1 MEEKGGEGLAIFVVH
16 PSPPLIG
23 EIEISTS
30 KNAVLPII
38 AAALLT
44 PETVRIDH
52 PPALSDVA
60 MLCQVVES
68 CGGSVWHE
76 EDQLCIEAKE
86 ISSPTV
92 EEAMRRMRAS
102 VLVMG
107 PLLARTGKAR
117 VALPG
122 GCAIGQRP
130 IDLHLKGMA
139 ALGAQIN
146 LQQGAVELSGT
157 LRGGVIYLDTPS
169 VGATENLM
177 MAAALA
183 KGTTRIENAAKEP
196 EVIDLACCLTAMG
209 AQIHGAG
216 SGTIL
221 IDGVPALHGTRYLPI
236 SDRIEAGTMACAAAI
251 TGGNLLLRGARA
263 EHLRAL
269 LFKLHE
275 AGLEV
280 MDYPGGL
287 RVRGRAHQPLE
298 IRTMVYPG
306 FPTDLQAPMMVL
318 ACTTPGTSV
327 FLETI
332 FENRY
337 MHAIELRRMGANI
350 RVEDR
355 VAIVEGTH
363 ALEGARVSSTD
374 LRAGAALILAGLCA
388 HGKTIIDDHQGHI
401 DRGYDRIEQKLRKV
415 GALIDRVSDG

>member
-1 MEEKGGEGLAIFVVH
+1 MAIFVVR

-23 EIEISTS
+23 EIDISTS
-30 KNAVLPII
+30 KNAVLPIM

-44 PETVRIDH
+44 QDTVRIDH
-52 PPALSDVA
+52 APALSDVNL
-60 MLCQVVES
+60 LCRVMES
-68 CGGSVWHE
+68 CGARVWNE
-76 EDQLCIEAKE
+76 PNQLCIQAQ
-86 ISSPTV
+86 SLTNPTV
-92 EEAMRRMRAS
+92 DDAMRRMRAS
-102 VLVMG
+102 ILVMG
-107 PLLARTGKAR
+107 PLLARTGHAR

-130 IDLHLKGMA
+130 IDLHIKGMA
-139 ALGAQIN
+139 ALGAQVN
-146 LQQGAVELSGT
+146 MQQGSVELAGA

-177 MAAALA
+177 MAATLA

-196 EVIDLACCLTAMG
+196 EIVDLADCLATMG
-209 AQIHGAG
+209 AQISGAG
-216 SGTIL
+216 SSTII
-221 IDGVPALHGTRYLPI
+221 IDGVSALRGTRYQPI
-236 SDRIEAGTMACAAAI
+236 TDRVEAGTMACAAAI
-251 TGGNLLLRGARA
+251 TGGNVLLRGAKA

-275 AGLEV
+275 SGLEV

-287 RVRGRAHQPLE
+287 RVRGRAHRPME

-318 ACTTPGTSV
+318 ACTTPGTSL

-355 VAIVEGTH
+355 VAIVEGIP
-363 ALEGARVSSTD
+363 ALEGARVHSTD
-374 LRAGAALILAGLCA
+374 LRAGAALILAGLSA
-388 HGKTIIDDHQGHI
+388 HGETVIEDRDGHI
-401 DRGYDRIEQKLRKV
+401 DRGYEQIEQKLRNL
-415 GALIDRVSDG
+415 GALIDRVTDG